1 MAREKGKGLSAE
13 LIVPTTLP
21 GARHLKQ
28 THTKDAGQAPKKNS
42 PKPAAE
48 FQQHV
53 LFPEVKAS
61 LSTSHGCGQ
70 GDVVVL
76 ICFDAN
82 LLLCRDKGGSGQV
95 GSCWHSPPRAEP
107 GTGTYKELLLAF
119 GVPLQDGV
127 EQLGRLAGQRE
138 PWGQAQG

>member
-1 MAREKGKGLSAE
+1 MRDK
-13 LIVPTTLP
+13 
-21 GARHLKQ
+21 
-28 THTKDAGQAPKKNS
+28 PKKKKKTAQN
-42 PKPAAE
+42 
-48 FQQHV
+48 QQ
-53 LFPEVKAS
+53 LSFSSTFCFLKAS

-82 LLLCRDKGGSGQV
+82 LLLCRDKGGSGQD
-95 GSCWHSPPRAEP
+95 GSCWHSPPGAEP
-107 GTGTYKELLLAF
+107 GTGTYKELFLAF

-127 EQLGRLAGQRE
+127 EQLGCLAGQRE